1 MREPSYVV
9 ALAGNPNVGKST
21 VFNALTHL
29 HQHTGNWPGKTVAVA
44 RGAYTYQG
52 EDYAVVDLPGTY
64 SLFAESA
71 EEEIAR
77 DFLCSGQADVTL
89 VVADATCLERNLN
102 LLLQIM
108 EKTYP
113 VVLCVNL
120 LDEAAHKG
128 IALDLAAL
136 EDALGVP
143 VVGTAA
149 RDGEGLETLRRV
161 LRQAVRAPLPPPP
174 RQVPPHEEDQEAAA
188 LMARAAE
195 LAALAARVPPDAH
208 RLDRR
213 LDRLLTSRRT
223 GLLAM
228 LALLGLVFWL
238 TIAGA
243 NVPSRL
249 LSQVLGSLQ
258 EPLRALLLQWGLPA
272 EVCAALCDGVYRTV
286 AWVVS
291 VMLPPMAIFFPL
303 FTLLEDAGYLPRVA
317 FNLDRCFQWAG
328 AHGRQSLTMCMGFGC
343 NACGVMG
350 CRIIDSPRERLIA
363 ILTNAF
369 VPCNGRLP
377 TLIAVLTIFFAF
389 GGGPGSSL
397 LTAALL
403 LGAIV
408 AAVGMT
414 LLISR
419 LLSRTVLRGTP
430 SSFALELPPYR
441 RPRVGQV
448 LVRSVLDRTL
458 FVLGRAVMVA
468 APAGLVIWL
477 TANVTVGGAP
487 LLTYLAD
494 FLDPLGTLMGLDGMI
509 LLAFLLGFPA
519 NEIVIPILLMGYLS
533 TGSLTDY
540 QDLSHLRQLLLAN
553 GWTWQTALSAVV
565 FTLFHFPCGTTCAT
579 IRKETGSLR
588 WTLLAVALPTAVGIA
603 ACTALH
609 LLLTVLG

>member
-77 DFLCSGQADVTL
+77 NFLCSGQADVTL

>member
-174 RQVPPHEEDQEAAA
+174 RQVPPHEEEQEAAA

>member
-458 FVLGRAVMVA
+458 FVLARAVMVA

-477 TANVTVGGAP
+477 TANMTVGGAS
-487 LLTYLAD
+487 LLTHLAD

-509 LLAFLLGFPA
+509 LLAFVLGFPA

-540 QDLSHLRQLLLAN
+540 QDLGQLRHLLLAN
-553 GWTWQTALSAVV
+553 GWTWQTALSAVI

-579 IRKETGSLR
+579 IRKETGSFK
-588 WTLLAVALPTAVGIA
+588 WTLLAVALPTAVGVA
-603 ACTALH
+603 ACILLH
-609 LLLTVLG
+609 LLLTPLR